1 MMFEQTL
8 SVDGSP
14 VGLDFPKSMSAA
26 VDLWFAVAD
35 AQKVEDNTKVFSKLA
50 AASVGIGIDRSNE
63 AVAGLPEYDIS
74 SGDFIAYGNQV
85 IDWMGAHGV
94 KYMKLLNL
102 GSAYLAWASSE
113 LMAEEEI
120 VQMEDFTEATED
132 RLTG

>member
-1 MMFEQTL
+1 MFEQTL

-50 AASVGIGIDRSNE
+50 AASIGIGIDRSIE
-63 AVAGLPEYDIS
+63 AVADLPEYDIS

-102 GSAYLAWASSE
+102 GSAYLAWASTE